1 MKSIKSKITL
11 LTCLVCVLSL
21 LISAAIT
28 CFISYNSIMSET
40 KSKISIYAEKEAET
54 INGWL
59 DGQGKI
65 ISGVGKYIE
74 SMDTVDNK
82 KIMKYFQKELK
93 SNPYASDVYLGF
105 ANKKILVGSGWVA
118 PADFDSTQRVWYKT
132 AIEKNGLVYSTPFLD
147 GKTKEMMISVAKPV
161 IRDGKTIGVV
171 GFDVKTGAIT
181 KMLDKAKPMEDSYA
195 FLIDDSNNFII
206 HPNKEFKPTDKGL
219 QNVDKVMNGE
229 YSKALSSNFVSIKDY
244 DGKDKYF
251 VTSKINVSNWKVGFS
266 VPVDVMMKPIKALV
280 STFIFVLLAL
290 LIVTIIIS
298 IYFGKKIGDPILSL
312 SKMMDKLAKFDLTYD
327 NKYDSLLRHKDE
339 VGQLA
344 NSVFTMQKELTGLI
358 TGILAN
364 SQGMSVSSE
373 ELSAMV
379 IELKVKAENIEEAV
393 NNITNDVQET
403 SASTEEI
410 SASIQEVDSSINILS
425 SKAME
430 GSNNASKS
438 KDRAIEVQKKGKL
451 SIDETTTIYYEKK
464 KNGVKAIEDGKV
476 VGEIKV
482 MADTIA
488 SISEQTNLLALNAAI
503 EAARAGEQGKGFAV
517 VADEVRKLA
526 EESSQAVASIQETI
540 LKVQKAFENLSGN
553 SKDILDFINDN
564 VHPQF
569 EIMKNMGE
577 QYYNDSEF
585 VTSMSDEIASMSE
598 ELTATINQVN
608 EAVQNTAQTAQRS
621 SESAET
627 IKDSMEET
635 TKAVERVAVT
645 AQNQAKHA
653 EELKEMIQKFKI

>member
-21 LISAAIT
+21 LISSAIT

-40 KSKISIYAEKEAET
+40 KSKISTYSEKEAET

-65 ISGVGKYIE
+65 INGVGNYIE

-93 SNPYASDVYLGF
+93 SNPYASDIYLGF

-132 AIEKNGLVYSTPFLD
+132 AIEKNGLIYSTPFLD
-147 GKTKEMMISVAKPV
+147 GKSKEMMISVAKPV
-161 IRDGKTIGVV
+161 IKDGKTIGVV
-171 GFDVKTGAIT
+171 GCDVNIGAIA
-181 KMLDKAKPMEDSYA
+181 KMLDKAKPMENSYA

-219 QNVDKVMNGE
+219 QNINKVMNGQ
-229 YSKALSSNFVSIKDY
+229 YSKVLSSNFISIKDY

-266 VPVDVMMKPIKALV
+266 VPVDAMMKPIKALV

-373 ELSAMV
+373 ELSSMV
-379 IELKVKAENIEEAV
+379 IELKVKAENIEKAV

-410 SASIQEVDSSINILS
+410 SASIQEVDASINILS

-451 SIDETTTIYYEKK
+451 SIDETTMIYYEKK
-464 KNGVKAIEDGKV
+464 NNGVKAIEDGKV

-585 VTSMSDEIASMSE
+585 VASMSDEIASMSE

-645 AQNQAKHA
+645 AQSQAKHA

>member
-1 MKSIKSKITL
+1 MKSIKSKITV

-21 LISAAIT
+21 LISSAIT

-40 KSKISIYAEKEAET
+40 KSKLSTYADKEAET

-65 ISGVGKYIE
+65 INGVGNYIE

-82 KIMKYFQKELK
+82 KIMTYFQKELK
-93 SNPYASDVYLGF
+93 SNPYASDIYLGF
-105 ANKKILVGSGWVA
+105 VNKKILVGSGWVA
-118 PADFDSTQRVWYKT
+118 PADFDCTQKVWYKS
-132 AIEKNGLVYSTPFLD
+132 AIEKNGLIYSTPFLD
-147 GKTKEMMISVAKPV
+147 AKSKEMMISVARPIIKN
-161 IRDGKTIGVV
+161 GKTIGVL
-171 GFDVKTGAIT
+171 GCDVNTGAIS
-181 KMLDKAKPMEDSYA
+181 KMLDKAQPAENSYA
-195 FLIDDSNNFII
+195 YLIDDNNNFII

-266 VPVDVMMKPIKALV
+266 VPVDVMMKSIKALV
-280 STFIFVLLAL
+280 ISFIIVLIGS
-290 LIVTIIIS
+290 LIVTIIVS

-327 NKYDSLLRHKDE
+327 NKYDSLLKHKDE

-344 NSVFTMQKELTGLI
+344 NSVFIMQKELTGLI
-358 TGILAN
+358 KGILVN
-364 SQGMSVSSE
+364 SQGMSISSE
-373 ELSAMV
+373 ELSSMV
-379 IELKVKAENIEEAV
+379 KELTVKAENIEEAV
-393 NNITNDVQET
+393 KNITNDVQET

-410 SASIQEVDSSINILS
+410 SASIQEVDASINILS
-425 SKAME
+425 SKAMA

-438 KDRAIEVQKKGKL
+438 KDRAIDVQKKGKL
-451 SIDETTTIYYEKK
+451 SIDETTMIYEEKK
-464 KNGVKAIEDGKV
+464 KKGVKAIEDGKI
-476 VGEIKV
+476 VGEIKE

-526 EESSQAVASIQETI
+526 EESSQAVASIQQTI

-553 SKDILDFINDN
+553 SKDVLDFINDN

-569 EIMKNMGE
+569 KIMKDMGE

-585 VTSMSDEIASMSE
+585 VTNMSDEIAAMSE

-635 TKAVERVAVT
+635 TKSVERVAVT

>member
-40 KSKISIYAEKEAET
+40 KSKISTYSDKEAET

-65 ISGVGKYIE
+65 ISEVGSYIE

-118 PADFDSTQRVWYKT
+118 PADYDSTQKVWYKT
-132 AIEKNGLVYSTPFLD
+132 AIQKNGLIYSTPFLD
-147 GKTKEMMISVAKPV
+147 AKTKEMMISVAKPV

-171 GFDVKTGAIT
+171 GFDVNTGSIT

-244 DGKDKYF
+244 DGRDKYF

-280 STFIFVLLAL
+280 LSFIFVLLAL
-290 LIVTIIIS
+290 LIVTIIVS

-327 NKYDSLLRHKDE
+327 NKYDSLLSNKDE

-344 NSVFTMQKELTGLI
+344 NSVFIMQKELTGLI

-373 ELSAMV
+373 ELSSMV
-379 IELKVKAENIEEAV
+379 IELKVKAENIEKAV

-451 SIDETTTIYYEKK
+451 SIDETTRVYDEKK
-464 KNGVKAIEDGKV
+464 KSGVKAIEDGKV

-645 AQNQAKHA
+645 AQSQAKHA